1 MPFYVV
7 SFGPSPS
14 LTEMGRTKYLTF
26 SKYNMG
32 KQGDIKLRGRVEN
45 TIYYQWNGIH
55 CMRTVPARVRQSES
69 TKVAATKFGLAVK
82 SAAALRSLL
91 KPVLP
96 DPANNA
102 LRYELDGAFRK
113 WLYTDPL
120 EKTAQETEIPFF
132 KNFRFNKSATPG
144 KLFRIV
150 NVSRTNENDLLIQL
164 PAFNPL
170 RDVTAPK
177 GTISLQLTLTAA
189 VLSFKD
195 PVQNKC
201 VSVNWSIPYED
212 KTVPL
217 SEIILPELTSPQ
229 SLVLVVMGTKY
240 YRGNETM
247 IDQMRWKPVGIVGS
261 FYN

>member
-1 MPFYVV
+1 
-7 SFGPSPS
+7 
-14 LTEMGRTKYLTF
+14 
-26 SKYNMG
+26 
-32 KQGDIKLRGRVEN
+32 
-45 TIYYQWNGIH
+45 
-55 CMRTVPARVRQSES
+55 MRTVPATVRQSDS

-113 WLYTDPL
+113 WLHTEPL
-120 EKTAQETEIPFF
+120 ERIEQETEIPFF
-132 KNFRFNKSATPG
+132 KNFRFNKAATPG

-164 PAFNPL
+164 AAFNPS

-177 GTISLQLTLTAA
+177 GTGSLQLRLSAA

-195 PVQNKC
+195 LAQNKF
-201 VSVNWSIPYED
+201 VSVNWSVPYED

-217 SEIILPELTSPQ
+217 SEFILPALTSAQ
-229 SLVLVVMGTKY
+229 SLVLVVIGIQHC
-240 YRGNETM
+240 RGNETM